1 MFSDKSKSSPD
12 YTKEQNRIAK
22 GTKIIGDIITE
33 GSLRIEGEIKGK
45 IEAKAKVV
53 VAQSAVVDGELHCD
67 YADIEG
73 KTKGLINAN
82 SVLNIKKTAEING
95 KVITD
100 KLVVEAGAQFN
111 ASCKM
116 KAPVKSIKDAQQK
129 SESEQEALQA

>member
-1 MFSDKSKSSPD
+1 MFSQKPKNAMD
-12 YTKEQNRIAK
+12 YTNEQNRIAK

-45 IEAKAKVV
+45 VEAKAKVV
-53 VAQSAVVDGELHCD
+53 VAKTAIVDGEIHCD

-73 KTKGLINAN
+73 KTKGLIITN
-82 SVLNIKKTAEING
+82 SVLNIKKSAEIYG
-95 KVITD
+95 QVITG

-116 KAPVKSIKDAQQK
+116 KASVKSIKDAQRK
-129 SESEQEALQA
+129 AESEQKALQA